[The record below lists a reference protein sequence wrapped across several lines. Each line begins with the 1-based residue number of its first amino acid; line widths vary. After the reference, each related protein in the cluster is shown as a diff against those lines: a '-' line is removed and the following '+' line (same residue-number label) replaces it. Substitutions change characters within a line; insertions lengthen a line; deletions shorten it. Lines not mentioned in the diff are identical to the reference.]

1 MTEKQIEEFKRRIA
15 TGSKE
20 ELLIV
25 TFDIMSEY
33 IEEAESDFQR
43 KNIEEF
49 LEKNKNARKCLGNI
63 ISSLNMDYSLSYE
76 LLRLYLFINKSLIQ
90 SEIRKEPV
98 NYQCISTIINKIR
111 NSFAVVAANEKT
123 ATGYNNDGEIYAGLT
138 YSKGAS
144 LNETVFAQKI

>member
-1 MTEKQIEEFKRRIA
+1 MTDKQIEEFERRIA
-15 TGSKE
+15 TGGKE

-33 IEEAESDFQR
+33 IEEAESDFQK

-49 LEKNKNARKCLGNI
+49 LENTKKARNCLGNL
-63 ISSLNMDYSLSYE
+63 ISGLNMDYNLSHE

-90 SEIRKEPV
+90 SEIRKEPL
-98 NYQCISTIINKIR
+98 NYQCINTIINKIR
-111 NSFAVVAANEKT
+111 NSFAIVAANEKR
-123 ATGYNNDGEIYAGLT
+123 AAGYNNDGEIYAGLT

-144 LNETVFAQKI
+144 LNETVFGQKI